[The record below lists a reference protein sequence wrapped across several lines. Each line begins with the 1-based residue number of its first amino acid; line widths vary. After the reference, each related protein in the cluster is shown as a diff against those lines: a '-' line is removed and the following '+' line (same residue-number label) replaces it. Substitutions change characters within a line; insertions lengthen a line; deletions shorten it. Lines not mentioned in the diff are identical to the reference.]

1 MCGRYYVD
9 DGVMEDIRRIVDG
22 VELALKDIRRVADG
36 AEREQWR
43 DEGTG
48 GFSWD
53 DWTGDIYPSR
63 PAPVLLGAEDKAA
76 AEAMRWGFPPYG
88 GKGLLINAR
97 AETLLEKR
105 TFRESARRR
114 RCILPARHF
123 YEWNQNREK
132 AVCYQPGRPTLYL
145 AGCYDQKEG
154 ENRFVVITTQANETL
169 QRVHGRMPLLLKE
182 EELGDWLFNGQAAEA
197 MLRRAPAEAE
207 YEMEVEQLSLFD
219 GEV

>member
-22 VELALKDIRRVADG
+22 AELALKDIRRVADG

-76 AEAMRWGFPPYG
+76 AEGKEAWFCIHFARGCCAKGSACEYYHRIPIPADLKNIKLDRDCFGRERFGEHRKDMG
-88 GKGLLINAR
+88 G
-97 AETLLEKR
+97 
-105 TFRESARRR
+105 S
-114 RCILPARHF
+114 RH
-123 YEWNQNREK
+123 
-132 AVCYQPGRPTLYL
+132 A
-145 AGCYDQKEG
+145 
-154 ENRFVVITTQANETL
+154 
-169 QRVHGRMPLLLKE
+169 
-182 EELGDWLFNGQAAEA
+182 
-197 MLRRAPAEAE
+197 
-207 YEMEVEQLSLFD
+207 
-219 GEV
+219 